1 MYLGL
6 FFIKNLCKRVCFF
19 EILCTEGSLAKFCDF
34 LQFFVFKSSNSCTC
48 LGAKLLHNY
57 LFRVEKRKKNTCL
70 GCQIP
75 LLYLFRDTNFSQG
88 NICLGYFLRVHGR
101 AWYPRLPFEWLPRD
115 FLYEFWWH
123 DFNIIHMAPLFLR
136 HCGIGHLKN

>member
-1 MYLGL
+1 MYVCNVNRVSNSCKTGLKGYDFKEDLMYLGL

-101 AWYPRLPFEWLPRD
+101 A
-115 FLYEFWWH
+115 
-123 DFNIIHMAPLFLR
+123 
-136 HCGIGHLKN
+136 